1 MKKIYKDTILNI
13 EGTDTFDNTFLFEY
27 LLNVQAQGD
36 IEIVYLRD
44 LLVERKNE
52 DILKKVAE
60 KPAMYSEVYSPKDEL
75 EIFTELFET
84 ALSEG
89 KKIHIV
95 WVTLGEEIK
104 MLEEYYESLWFMR
117 EDINAFEVDFSVP
130 LVTVSCHVE
139 NLMWRGSDYKA
150 QRDKIF
156 FCPPIRE
163 SGQNKAIFKWIT
175 RWVIAGIEL
184 WEFTPEKQ
192 YFIGECIRNEKI
204 LPLHMGKVLK
214 YNLEDRGL
222 SGEVKELQIQY

>member
-95 WVTLGEEIK
+95 
-104 MLEEYYESLWFMR
+104 
-117 EDINAFEVDFSVP
+117 
-130 LVTVSCHVE
+130 
-139 NLMWRGSDYKA
+139 
-150 QRDKIF
+150 
-156 FCPPIRE
+156 
-163 SGQNKAIFKWIT
+163 
-175 RWVIAGIEL
+175 
-184 WEFTPEKQ
+184 
-192 YFIGECIRNEKI
+192 
-204 LPLHMGKVLK
+204 
-214 YNLEDRGL
+214 
-222 SGEVKELQIQY
+222 